1 MSVPRLYYRILPEHE
16 DTLITNDKE
25 DFYLIAN
32 ELYTLNEMVR
42 KKIPIE
48 YAEPVMIQPEKT
60 YFFFGARFS
69 D

>member
-1 MSVPRLYYRILPEHE
+1 MSVPRLYYRILPKHQ
-16 DTLITNDKE
+16 DTLITNE
-25 DFYLIAN
+25 EEEFYLIAN
-32 ELYTLNEMVR
+32 ELYTLDEMVR

-48 YAEPVMIQPEKT
+48 YAEPVMLQPEKT